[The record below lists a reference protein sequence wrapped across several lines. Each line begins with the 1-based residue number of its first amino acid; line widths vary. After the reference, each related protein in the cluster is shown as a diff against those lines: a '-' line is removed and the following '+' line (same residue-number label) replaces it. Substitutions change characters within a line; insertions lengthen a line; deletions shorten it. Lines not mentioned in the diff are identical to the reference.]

1 MLQLPDKEGKIT
13 ITFKLDFD
21 ETDEIKEGNSFRSS
35 AKFTTLEQLEEKANI
50 TCNNLKK
57 KLKEK
62 FPPQFKQTKLEEEN

>member
-1 MLQLPDKEGKIT
+1 MLLLPNNEGKIT

-21 ETDEIKEGNSFRSS
+21 ETDEIKEGNSFRSF
-35 AKFTTLEQLEEKANI
+35 ANFTTLEQLEEKAAI

-62 FPPQFKQTKLEEEN
+62 FPPQFKQTKLEEEI